1 MTAMSINSPLML
13 AALVTAICRLRDLIS
28 GDKIPEKGII
38 AKGDK
43 KMDIYNLVSFSGIF
57 VLIGFAWVLSR
68 EKRNMNWRVIIWGV
82 ILQIIIA
89 LFIFIVP
96 AGAKVF
102 LFVNDIVIKVLESST
117 AGAKFVFGRL
127 AIPPGQTGETGE
139 EPLGIIL
146 AFQAF
151 PTIIFFSALIS
162 ILYYFNIMPLIVRGF
177 AYIFTKLMRVSG
189 TESLVTASS
198 IFVGVEANL
207 TVKPYLDRMTQSEL
221 CTILTAGMATI
232 ASSVLA
238 LYVFSLKDVF
248 PMIAGHLVSASLLSA
263 PAALV
268 MSKIIFPENER
279 PETLGVNVRPYYE
292 KEKSFLEAV
301 INGANAGVKMI
312 VGIVALLIAVLGLV
326 ALVDLVLAALG
337 AKVNP
342 AFGFE
347 GEWSLK
353 AILGYIFYPF
363 TLILGVPPSDAW
375 TISKIIGER
384 TIVTEVAAYKD
395 LKDVLDKNLLQNPR
409 SAVIAIY
416 ALCGFAHLTSMAIF
430 VGGISALVPG
440 KTGNIA
446 KVAVRALLAAI
457 LACLLTACIA
467 GTFFTKG
474 SILLGG

>member
-1 MTAMSINSPLML
+1 
-13 AALVTAICRLRDLIS
+13 
-28 GDKIPEKGII
+28 
-38 AKGDK
+38 
-43 KMDIYNLVSFSGIF
+43 MDIYNLVSFTGIF
-57 VLIGFAWVLSR
+57 VLIGFAWLLSR
-68 EKRNMNWRVIIWGV
+68 EKRNMNWRVVIWGI
-82 ILQIIIA
+82 ILQLIIA
-89 LFIFIVP
+89 VFIFTIP
-96 AGAKVF
+96 AGTKVF
-102 LFVNDIVIKVLESST
+102 LFVNDIVIKVLESAS

-127 AIPPGQTGETGE
+127 AIPPGQTGKAGE
-139 EPLGIIL
+139 ESLGIIL

-162 ILYYFNIMPLIVRGF
+162 ILYYFNIMQQVIRGF
-177 AYIFTKLMRVSG
+177 AYVFTKLMRVSG
-189 TESLVTASS
+189 AESLVTASN

-207 TVKPYLDRMTQSEL
+207 TVKPYLNKMTQSEL

-268 MSKIIFPENER
+268 MSKIIIPEGGK
-279 PETLGVNVRPYYE
+279 PETLGVQVRPFYE
-292 KEKSFLEAV
+292 KEKSFFEAI
-301 INGANAGVKMI
+301 INGANAGVKMV

-326 ALVDLVLAALG
+326 ALVDVILAALG
-337 AKVNP
+337 AKVNLL
-342 AFGFE
+342 FHWQ

-353 AILGYIFYPF
+353 AVLGYIFYPF
-363 TLILGVPPSDAW
+363 TLIMGVPAADAW
-375 TISKIIGER
+375 TISKIVGER

-395 LKDVLDKNLLQNPR
+395 LAEVLDKNLLQNPR

-416 ALCGFAHLTSMAIF
+416 ALCGFAHLASMAIF

-440 KTGNIA
+440 RTGDIA
-446 KVAVRALLAAI
+446 KVAVRALLSAI
-457 LACLLTACIA
+457 LACLMTACVA

-474 SILLGG
+474 SILLGK